1 MLKVVAFFPELV
13 LFCMA
18 LYLLFSN
25 LYRSSQ
31 QTDKGTFM
39 PPFVSKVGYYF
50 FVGTLFLCLALGW
63 RMAEKETVLLD
74 IFSIDRLSL
83 ASKVGV
89 ALVGLPWLGLG
100 AKGIRRSFQR
110 ENMRSFEY
118 PSLLLFSLT
127 GSFLLFSSNHM
138 VGIFIALILQILP
151 LLVALSLYED
161 KTLSIVWGMR
171 YFILESICLAFFI
184 FGSALFYGAGG
195 DLTLKSISVFCQS
208 MAQEGAYDLK
218 VVIGFFMIFVAF
230 LLRLAAFPFHLW
242 MKGFCEASS
251 NLIVP
256 FMLTIYFSVF
266 VVLSKLLFETFY
278 GIADL
283 WKPIVFGIGL
293 LSSLWGAVGAL
304 FQTRIRSFFS
314 YNYMFHLGMVLL
326 GLSSGVVEGLQAV
339 LLYWTVYTL
348 SACTFFFFWSN
359 LSVNDQMLDTIDQAK
374 GLGTQHPAFT
384 LLISLTLLSLASMP
398 PLAGFWCKL
407 YILKSLISVGWGYV
421 SALLFFTIIASFQ
434 YFHIIR
440 AIYFADQGTEIRL
453 TYEWRTLWTLVPP
466 VLVGFFLFQDRTL
479 LFISALLKSL

>member
-1 MLKVVAFFPELV
+1 MFKIAAFFPELV
-13 LFCMA
+13 LFFMA

-25 LYRSSQ
+25 LYQSSQ
-31 QTDKGTFM
+31 QTDKGTLM
-39 PPFVSKVGYYF
+39 SPFVPKLGYYF
-50 FVGTLFLCLALGW
+50 FLSTLFLSLVLGW
-63 RMAEKETVLLD
+63 VVAEKETVLFD
-74 IFSIDRLSL
+74 IFSSDRLSIAAKTVVVL
-83 ASKVGV
+83 LGA
-89 ALVGLPWLGLG
+89 PWLGLG

-118 PSLLLFSLT
+118 PSLLLFSLI
-127 GSFLLFSSNHM
+127 GSFLLLSASHM
-138 VGIFIALILQILP
+138 IGIFIALSLQILP
-151 LLVALSLYED
+151 LLIALSLYED
-161 KTLSIVWGMR
+161 KTLSVIWGVR
-171 YFILESICLAFFI
+171 YFILESVCLSFFI
-184 FGSALFYGAGG
+184 FGAALFYGAEG
-195 DLTLKSISVFCQS
+195 DLTLKSISTFCHS
-208 MAQEGAYDLK
+208 MAQEGGYDLK
-218 VVIGFFMIFVAF
+218 IVIGFFMIFVAF

-256 FMLTIYFSVF
+256 FMLTLYFSVF
-266 VVLSKLLFETFY
+266 IVLAKLLFETFY
-278 GIADL
+278 GIAEL
-283 WKPIVFGIGL
+283 WKPILFGIGL

-326 GLSSGVVEGLQAV
+326 GLSSGVLDGLQAV
-339 LLYWTVYTL
+339 LLYWTVYAL

-453 TYEWRTLWTLVPP
+453 TYEWRTVWTIVPP
-466 VLVGFFLFQDRTL
+466 VLVGFFLFQDRAL
-479 LFISALLKSL
+479 LFISTLLKSL